1 MANLLISDAWA
12 QAGGGGG
19 SSLFSFLPLVLIF
32 GLFYF
37 LLIRPK
43 QRRAK
48 QHKEMVAAMKVGDEL
63 ATNGGLLGRV
73 TDLDEHHVTLEVATG
88 VNFQVQRHAIAQMVP
103 KGTFKKLDGGGEKLK
118 GSGKRSK
125 GSGKKSKASADD
137 LSGKIAEPQSSNATE
152 DAKFENH
159 YTEDAT
165 LELKKL
171 EAAKKEIEE
180 KIQQVSVSEDVD
192 AIVQSEEKP
201 SGQIVEPQSDN
212 ATDGD
217 QSKKLTINGVEWKQ
231 WIRNL
236 LLPFK

>member
-103 KGTFKKLDGGGEKLK
+103 KGVFKELDSETKIQK
-118 GSGKRSK
+118 SSR
-125 GSGKKSKASADD
+125 KKSRKFKELDD
-137 LSGKIAEPQSSNATE
+137 
-152 DAKFENH
+152 
-159 YTEDAT
+159 
-165 LELKKL
+165 
-171 EAAKKEIEE
+171 AKKEIEE
-180 KIQQVSVSEDVD
+180 KIEKISQKEDVD
-192 AIVQSEEKP
+192 TIVEGEDDP
-201 SGQIVEPQSDN
+201 SGRIDETQSDN
-212 ATDGD
+212 TIYEH
-217 QSKKLTINGVEWKQ
+217 QSNDMPLWKQ
-231 WIRNL
+231 WVRNL
-236 LLPFK
+236 FRRI